1 MAREPWYV
9 CVRQLVEQRRL
20 AICQVPSAKCQVET
34 AVAQT
39 ALHIHG
45 ANKGDGK
52 IYSIRETARLLPF
65 AGNCSTPNYCIYL
78 FCELTPSTQTR
89 QRIAFEDVVDITIY
103 PNRRRVWMM
112 PEPVSLSLTD
122 FSLVDIAACIMHGSG
137 STHWAKLSFEFC
149 LNSQQNWIII
159 FHLNTNSKVD
169 DDGEA
174 YC

>member
-45 ANKGDGK
+45 ANKGDGQ

-65 AGNCSTPNYCIYL
+65 AGNCSTPNCCIYL
-78 FCELTPSTQTR
+78 FCELTPSTQSR
-89 QRIAFEDVVDITIY
+89 QCSSA
-103 PNRRRVWMM
+103 
-112 PEPVSLSLTD
+112 SLLKMLLIKQFTQTDGESGWCQSLCRYR
-122 FSLVDIAACIMHGSG
+122 L
-137 STHWAKLSFEFC
+137 
-149 LNSQQNWIII
+149 QI
-159 FHLNTNSKVD
+159 FHLSTSQRVLCT
-169 DDGEA
+169 EA
-174 YC
+174 EAPTGRNWVSNFV